1 MKCFSD
7 RLNNFFFKFLFSVCR
22 SMDIRNV
29 ASELKKLD
37 GCIVVEGFVQIILM
51 DRYTDNLF
59 DNYTFPM
66 LTEITDFLLL
76 FRVNG
81 LKTLNKLF
89 PNLKV
94 IRGNTLIKNYALVIY
109 EMFHIEVRNIFFI
122 VILYFIVV

>member
-1 MKCFSD
+1 
-7 RLNNFFFKFLFSVCR
+7 
-22 SMDIRNV
+22 MDIRNG
-29 ASELKKLD
+29 ASELDKLN

-51 DRYTDNLF
+51 DRYTENLF

-109 EMFHIEVRNIFFI
+109 EMFHIEVRSFFFFKYLFKFMLDQLKI
-122 VILYFIVV
+122 GQ

>member
-1 MKCFSD
+1 
-7 RLNNFFFKFLFSVCR
+7 
-22 SMDIRNV
+22 MDIRNV

-109 EMFHIEVRNIFFI
+109 EMFHIEVRIFLLFFFL
-122 VILYFIVV
+122 ILLYYRLNRLI